1 MMAGKRRSALEK
13 SGLHPFLDYIPV
25 TEFGQKKGHAL
36 AYNEII
42 SLCTWWS
49 GQSYALVIKE
59 MSKTAQIAKSV
70 KMA

>member
-1 MMAGKRRSALEK
+1 MMAGKQRFRE
-13 SGLHPFLDYIPV
+13 SGLHPYIPV

-36 AYNEII
+36 AYHDKI

-59 MSKTAQIAKSV
+59 MSKKAQIAKSV
-70 KMA
+70 KMAEEAF